1 MTAIDLE
8 DGIHMSGYGIPR
20 PATGDSS
27 DEADDT
33 GRPVPYRYD
42 PTMIPA
48 LARLADLA
56 CDGVDDPHN
65 AGLRVEG
72 LAMQA
77 DPPIEPAAARALFTT
92 FMYLIQ
98 VASPDEPPDAR
109 LDPVNGPSLFPV
121 ALREASGDLR
131 QLWLGLASEVRHP
144 VARARCW
151 DIVFTLHLM
160 PNRRDAGERAVQAY
174 LDSTSTPLTLQEK
187 ANGLLRAWT
196 MARLVRL
203 TGLESEIETAMTAV
217 AEAAVNQ
224 KENPYAAMTV
234 LGALTA
240 PPLGR
245 AARAADPAVDDLLDR
260 ALTTYAQVHIIQG
273 FAILVRKS
281 AGSGSARIE
290 RANRHEVEA
299 MIAEAEAATDPMIIR
314 TQFSNAASAA
324 RRYGVADLERVAV
337 ARLQAAPPVTW
348 ERTEWSFVTPKAFFN
363 LYLPGFSATTDWRR
377 ALSIW
382 LHSGPPSGN
391 KETNEATARQAMGQ
405 SIIRFLATTVL
416 FRDGDLPS
424 RTVTG
429 DAAAFDR
436 ELVRAEQHNLAIN
449 GRFLARA
456 LWQIRERFGIPSHDD
471 LTEFLRLSNADPGML
486 HDLAAALQLYWI
498 GEYDASC
505 HLVVPKVEAAAR
517 ALLLE
522 LNEPMYRTAIG
533 DKAGQFPGLGVL
545 LPFLLD
551 NTFDPDWERFL
562 RTFLLNDGA
571 NIRNLIAHGFARNV
585 GPIEAALVLRAGAV
599 LILLTTD
606 RAVTRDVKTVRAA
619 VAAPVG
625 GIRDRPWRQRL
636 VAALWAARREL
647 RN

>member
-1 MTAIDLE
+1 M
-8 DGIHMSGYGIPR
+8 
-20 PATGDSS
+20 
-27 DEADDT
+27 
-33 GRPVPYRYD
+33 
-42 PTMIPA
+42 
-48 LARLADLA
+48 ARLADLA

-65 AGLRVEG
+65 AGLRTER
-72 LAMQA
+72 LAKQA
-77 DPPIEPAAARALFTT
+77 NPQIEAAAAKALFTT

-109 LDPVNGPSLFPV
+109 LDPLDGPSLFPL
-121 ALREASGDLR
+121 ALREADGDLR
-131 QLWLGLASEVRHP
+131 QLWLGLAGEVRHP

-151 DIVFTLHLM
+151 DIVFTLQLM
-160 PNRRDAGERAVQAY
+160 PNRRDAAERAVRAY
-174 LDSTSTPLTLQEK
+174 LDSTSTPLSLQEK

-203 TGLESEIETAMTAV
+203 TDIEQEIATAMTAV
-217 AEAAVNQ
+217 VEAAVDQ
-224 KENPYAAMTV
+224 REHPYAAITV

-240 PPLGR
+240 PPPGR
-245 AARAADPAVDDLLDR
+245 AARVANPAVDDLLDR
-260 ALTTYAQVHIIQG
+260 ALTTYPQVHIIQG
-273 FAILVRKS
+273 FAALVRKS
-281 AGSGSARIE
+281 AGSGSVRVE
-290 RANRHEVEA
+290 HANRHEVEA

-314 TQFSNAASAA
+314 TRFSDAASAA

-348 ERTEWSFVTPKAFFN
+348 ERTEWSFVTPKAFFD
-363 LYLPGFSATTDWRR
+363 LYLPGFSTATDWRR

-391 KETNEATARQAMGQ
+391 KETNEATARQAMGE

-436 ELVRAEQHNLAIN
+436 ELVRAEQHSLNMN

-456 LWQIRERFGIPSHDD
+456 LWQIRERFGVPSHDD
-471 LTEFLRLSNADPGML
+471 LTEFLRLSNADPAMV
-486 HDLAAALQLYWI
+486 HDLATALQLYWI
-498 GEYDASC
+498 DEYDASS

-545 LPFLLD
+545 LPFLVD

-562 RTFLLNDGA
+562 RTFLLSDGA
-571 NIRNLIAHGFARNV
+571 NIRNLIAHGFARNISA
-585 GPIEAALVLRAGAV
+585 IEAALALRAAAV
-599 LILLTTD
+599 LILLTTN
-606 RAVTRDVKTVRAA
+606 RAVTRDAETIRAA
-619 VAAPVG
+619 VAAPVCG
-625 GIRDRPWRQRL
+625 PRRPWRQRL
-636 VAALWAARREL
+636 VAALWAAGREL
-647 RN
+647 HN